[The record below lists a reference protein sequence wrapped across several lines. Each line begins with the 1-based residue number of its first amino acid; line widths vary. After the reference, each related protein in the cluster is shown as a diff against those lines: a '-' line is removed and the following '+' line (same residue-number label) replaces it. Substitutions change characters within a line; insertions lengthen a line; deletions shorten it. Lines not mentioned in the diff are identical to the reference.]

1 MIKIVLLILI
11 YFTFPLVIIY
21 LCKQWSFLKKLG
33 SIVLAYG
40 FGLILGSV
48 GILPQGSDAY
58 QLALQGQLSLPKAEV
73 EALLASGTISE
84 DDVYANSIAIVQD
97 NLSSIG
103 VMIAF
108 PLLLFS
114 LNVKR
119 WLKFAKEGFIS
130 MILALISVVAIVS
143 SGYFIF
149 KDVVPDSWKVA
160 GMLVGVYTGGTPN
173 LVSLKVALGVD
184 PNLFL
189 MTSTYDMIV
198 GAITIIFFITAGP
211 RIFRAILP
219 PFKHLENHSADTSKA
234 IIEAEGFEDFTGMF
248 KKERLLPLAKALGAA
263 ILIFAVSYGLSSLKW
278 LNLNSETKKI
288 FIILSIT
295 TLSILGSFVNWLNR
309 IEKTF
314 QLGMYFILV
323 FSLAIASMANLRV
336 IFSIGFLG
344 LFLYISYAYFGT
356 LVLHIILSKIFKI
369 NADDFLI
376 TTTAFVFSP
385 PFVPVVAGALKNKD
399 VIITGIT
406 VGIIGYIIGNY
417 LGVGLGYLLKGF

>member
-1 MIKIVLLILI
+1 MIKIALLVLL

-21 LCKQWSFLKKLG
+21 ICKRWSFLKKFG

-48 GILPQGSDAY
+48 GILPGGSDAY
-58 QLALQGQLSLPKAEV
+58 HLALQGKLSLPKQEA

-84 DDVYANSIAIVQD
+84 NDIYVNSIASIQD

-119 WLKFAKEGFIS
+119 WLKFAKVGFYS
-130 MILALISVVAIVS
+130 MILALISVIAIVI

-149 KDVVPDSWKVA
+149 RNVVPESWKVA

-173 LVSLKVALGVD
+173 LVSIKVALSVD

-219 PFKHLENHSADTSKA
+219 PFKHD
-234 IIEAEGFEDFTGMF
+234 IESGSRDVGIEEVESFEDYSGMF
-248 KKERLLPLAKALGAA
+248 KKKRLLPLIKSLGAA
-263 ILIFAVSYGLSSLKW
+263 ILIFVVSYGISMFFSKDVQ
-278 LNLNSETKKI
+278 TVVT
-288 FIILSIT
+288 ILSVT
-295 TLSILGSFVNWLNR
+295 TLAILASLINWLNR

-323 FSLAIASMANLRV
+323 FSFAIASMADLKV
-336 IFSIGFLG
+336 IFNIGYLG
-344 LFLYISYAYFGT
+344 LFAYISYAYFGT
-356 LVLHIILSKIFKI
+356 LLLHIILSKIFGI

-406 VGIIGYIIGNY
+406 VGIIGYVIGNY
-417 LGVGLGYLLKGF
+417 LGVGLGYFLKGF

>member
-1 MIKIVLLILI
+1 MIKIILLVLF

-21 LCKQWSFLKKLG
+21 MCKKWSILKKLG

-40 FGLILGSV
+40 FGLILGSI

-58 QLALQGQLSLPKAEV
+58 RLALQGKAALPDTEM
-73 EALLASGTISE
+73 EALLASGTISQG
-84 DDVYANSIAIVQD
+84 DSYVNSIASAQDMLVSVIVP
-97 NLSSIG
+97 L
-103 VMIAF
+103 AF

-114 LNVKR
+114 LNIKR
-119 WLKFAKEGFIS
+119 WLRFAKEGFIS

-149 KDVVPDSWKVA
+149 KNVVPDSWKVA

-184 PNLFL
+184 PNLFV

-198 GAITIIFFITAGP
+198 GAITIIFFITIGP
-211 RIFRAILP
+211 KLFRAILP
-219 PFKHLENHSADTSKA
+219 PFKHHGDTEVSDEM
-234 IIEAEGFEDFTGMF
+234 IEEAESFEDFSGMF
-248 KKERLLPLAKALGAA
+248 RKGRIVPLLKALSLALLIFIASFGISLLLPK
-263 ILIFAVSYGLSSLKW
+263 VSQMVVV
-278 LNLNSETKKI
+278 
-288 FIILSIT
+288 ILSIT
-295 TLSILGSFVNWLNR
+295 TLAIIASLINWINK

-323 FSLAIASMANLRV
+323 FSFTVATMADLGV

-344 LFLYISYAYFGT
+344 LFAYISYAYFGT
-356 LVLHIILSKIFKI
+356 LILHLLLSKIFRI

-406 VGIIGYIIGNY
+406 VGIIGYVIGNY
-417 LGVGLGYLLKGF
+417 LGVGLGYFLKGF

>member
-1 MIKIVLLILI
+1 MIKIILLVLL
-11 YFTFPLVIIY
+11 YFTFPLIIIY
-21 LCKQWSFLKKLG
+21 LCKRWSILKKLG

-40 FGLILGSV
+40 FGLILGSS
-48 GILPQGSDAY
+48 GLFPQGSEGY
-58 QLALQGQLSLPKAEV
+58 RLALQGRAALPVTEM
-73 EALLASGTISE
+73 EALLASGTISQG
-84 DDVYANSIAIVQD
+84 DSYVNSIASAQDMLVSVIVP
-97 NLSSIG
+97 LS
-103 VMIAF
+103 F

-114 LNVKR
+114 LNIKR
-119 WLKFAKEGFIS
+119 WLRFAKEGFIS
-130 MILALISVVAIVS
+130 MILALISVVVIVS

-149 KDVVPDSWKVA
+149 KNVVPDSWKVA

-184 PNLFL
+184 PNLFV

-211 RIFRAILP
+211 KLFRAILP
-219 PFKHLENHSADTSKA
+219 PFKRTGDTEVNDE
-234 IIEAEGFEDFTGMF
+234 ILQEAESFEDFSGMF
-248 KKERLLPLAKALGAA
+248 RKGRILPLLMALAIALLIFVVSFGISLLLPD
-263 ILIFAVSYGLSSLKW
+263 VSQMVVV
-278 LNLNSETKKI
+278 
-288 FIILSIT
+288 ILSIT
-295 TLSILGSFVNWLNR
+295 TLAILASLVNSINK

-323 FSLAIASMANLRV
+323 FSFTVASMADLGV

-344 LFLYISYAYFGT
+344 LFAYISYAYFGT
-356 LVLHIILSKIFKI
+356 LFLHILLSKIFRV

-385 PFVPVVAGALKNKD
+385 PFVPIVAGALKNKD

-406 VGIIGYIIGNY
+406 VGIIGYVIGNY
-417 LGVGLGYLLKGF
+417 LGVGLGYFLKGF

>member
-1 MIKIVLLILI
+1 
-11 YFTFPLVIIY
+11 
-21 LCKQWSFLKKLG
+21 
-33 SIVLAYG
+33 
-40 FGLILGSV
+40 
-48 GILPQGSDAY
+48 
-58 QLALQGQLSLPKAEV
+58 
-73 EALLASGTISE
+73 
-84 DDVYANSIAIVQD
+84 
-97 NLSSIG
+97 
-103 VMIAF
+103 
-108 PLLLFS
+108 
-114 LNVKR
+114 
-119 WLKFAKEGFIS
+119 
-130 MILALISVVAIVS
+130 MILALVSVVAIVS

-149 KDVVPDSWKVA
+149 KNMVPEAWKVA

-184 PNLFL
+184 PNLFV

-211 RIFRAILP
+211 KIFRAILP
-219 PFKHLENHSADTSKA
+219 PFRHNGDSEITDSMIN
-234 IIEAEGFEDFTGMF
+234 EAESFEDFSGMF
-248 KKERLLPLAKALGAA
+248 QKERIGPLLKALGLAL
-263 ILIFAVSYGLSSLKW
+263 LIFVVSYCISL
-278 LNLNSETKKI
+278 LLPKI
-288 FIILSIT
+288 SQMVVVILSIT
-295 TLSILGSFVNWLNR
+295 TLAVISSLISWINR

-323 FSLAIASMANLRV
+323 FSLAVASMADLGV

-344 LFLYISYAYFGT
+344 LFGYISYAYFGT
-356 LVLHIILSKIFKI
+356 LILHIILSKIFRI

-417 LGVGLGYLLKGF
+417 LGVGLGFFLKGF

>member
-1 MIKIVLLILI
+1 MIKIILLIFF
-11 YFTFPLVIIY
+11 YFTFPLIIIY
-21 LCKQWSFLKKLG
+21 ICKRWSILKKLG

-40 FGLILGSV
+40 FGLLLGSV

-58 QLALQGQLSLPKAEV
+58 RLALQGRAALPKPEI
-73 EALLASGTISE
+73 ESLLGSGIISQ
-84 DDVYANSIAIVQD
+84 DDSYVNSIASAQDMLVSVIVP
-97 NLSSIG
+97 L
-103 VMIAF
+103 AF

-114 LNVKR
+114 LNIKR
-119 WLKFAKEGFIS
+119 WLRFAREGFIS
-130 MILALISVVAIVS
+130 MILALISVVAIIS

-149 KDVVPDSWKVA
+149 KNVVPDSWKVA

-184 PNLFL
+184 PSLFV

-211 RIFRAILP
+211 RLFRAILP
-219 PFKHLENHSADTSKA
+219 PFKHNGGATETIESIA
-234 IIEAEGFEDFTGMF
+234 EAESFEDYSGMF
-248 KKERLLPLAKALGAA
+248 KHGRLLPLVKALGIAL
-263 ILIFAVSYGLSSLKW
+263 LIFVVSFCISL
-278 LNLNSETKKI
+278 LLPDISQMVVV
-288 FIILSIT
+288 ILSIT
-295 TLSILGSFVNWLNR
+295 TLAIIASLINWINK

-323 FSLAIASMANLRV
+323 FSFAVASMADLG
-336 IFSIGFLG
+336 IMFSIGFLG
-344 LFLYISYAYFGT
+344 LFGYISYAYFGS
-356 LVLHIILSKIFKI
+356 LFLHLILSKIFRI

-406 VGIIGYIIGNY
+406 VGIIGYVIGNY
-417 LGVGLGYLLKGF
+417 LGVGLGYFLKGF

>member
-1 MIKIVLLILI
+1 M
-11 YFTFPLVIIY
+11 
-21 LCKQWSFLKKLG
+21 CKRWSFLKKLG

-40 FGLILGSV
+40 FGLILGSI
-48 GILPQGSDAY
+48 GILPQGSEAY
-58 QLALQGQLSLPKAEV
+58 RLALQGELSLPKSEV
-73 EALLASGTISE
+73 ETLLAAGTIGE
-84 DDVYANSIAIVQD
+84 NDVYVNTIANVQD
-97 NLSSIG
+97 NLSSVG

-119 WLKFAKEGFIS
+119 WLKFAKVGFYS
-130 MILALISVVAIVS
+130 MILALISVIAIVT

-149 KDVVPDSWKVA
+149 KNVVPDSWKVA
-160 GMLVGVYTGGTPN
+160 GMLIGVYTGGTPN

-219 PFKHLENHSADTSKA
+219 PFKHD
-234 IIEAEGFEDFTGMF
+234 IESGSQDVEIEDVESFEDYSGMF
-248 KKERLLPLAKALGAA
+248 RKKRLFPLIKALGVS
-263 ILIFAVSYGLSSLKW
+263 ILIFAVSYGISMFFSKDIQ
-278 LNLNSETKKI
+278 TVI
-288 FIILSIT
+288 IILSVT
-295 TLSILGSFVNWLNR
+295 TLAILASFINWLNR

-323 FSLAIASMANLRV
+323 FSFAIASMADLKV

-344 LFLYISYAYFGT
+344 LFAYISYAYFGT
-356 LVLHIILSKIFKI
+356 LLLHIILSKIFRI

-406 VGIIGYIIGNY
+406 VGIIGYVIGNY
-417 LGVGLGYLLKGF
+417 LGVGLSYFLKGF

>member
-1 MIKIVLLILI
+1 
-11 YFTFPLVIIY
+11 
-21 LCKQWSFLKKLG
+21 
-33 SIVLAYG
+33 
-40 FGLILGSV
+40 
-48 GILPQGSDAY
+48 
-58 QLALQGQLSLPKAEV
+58 
-73 EALLASGTISE
+73 
-84 DDVYANSIAIVQD
+84 
-97 NLSSIG
+97 
-103 VMIAF
+103 MIAF

-119 WLKFAKEGFIS
+119 WLKFAKVGFYS
-130 MILALISVVAIVS
+130 MILALISVIAIVT

-149 KDVVPDSWKVA
+149 KNVVPDSWKVA
-160 GMLVGVYTGGTPN
+160 GMLIGVYTGGTPN

-211 RIFRAILP
+211 RILRAILP
-219 PFKHLENHSADTSKA
+219 PFKHD
-234 IIEAEGFEDFTGMF
+234 IESGSRDVEIEDVESFEDYSGMF
-248 KKERLLPLAKALGAA
+248 RKKRLFPLIKALGVS
-263 ILIFAVSYGLSSLKW
+263 ILIFAVSYGISMFFSKDIQ
-278 LNLNSETKKI
+278 TVI
-288 FIILSIT
+288 IILSVT
-295 TLSILGSFVNWLNR
+295 TLAILASFINWLNR

-323 FSLAIASMANLRV
+323 FSFAIASMADLKV

-344 LFLYISYAYFGT
+344 LFAYISYAYFGT
-356 LVLHIILSKIFKI
+356 LLLHIILSKIFRI

-406 VGIIGYIIGNY
+406 VGIIGYVIGNY
-417 LGVGLGYLLKGF
+417 LGVGLSYFLKGF

>member
-1 MIKIVLLILI
+1 M
-11 YFTFPLVIIY
+11 
-21 LCKQWSFLKKLG
+21 CRRWSIFKKLG
-33 SIVLAYG
+33 SIVLAYA
-40 FGLILGSV
+40 FGLIFGSI
-48 GILPQGSDAY
+48 GILPKGSDGY
-58 QLALQGQLSLPKAEV
+58 YLALQGQPSLNKTEV
-73 EALLASGTISE
+73 ESLFSSGAISE
-84 DDVYANSIAIVQD
+84 NDIYVNTIASTQD
-97 NLSSIG
+97 LMSS
-103 VMIAF
+103 VFVLIAF

-119 WLKFAKEGFIS
+119 WLRFAKEGFIS
-130 MILALISVVAIVS
+130 MILALISVVAIVA

-149 KDVVPDSWKVA
+149 KNVVPDSWKVA

-211 RIFRAILP
+211 RLFRAILP
-219 PFKHLENHSADTSKA
+219 PFKHSGGSVDTASAVA
-234 IIEAEGFEDFTGMF
+234 EAKSFEDFSAMF
-248 KKERLLPLAKALGAA
+248 KKQRLLALIKALGVA
-263 ILIFAVSYGLSSLKW
+263 ILIFGASYGVSSIKCLHMD
-278 LNLNSETKKI
+278 SETRKI

-295 TLSILGSFVNWLNR
+295 TLSILASFIRWINR

-314 QLGMYFILV
+314 QLGMYFILI
-323 FSLAIASMANLRV
+323 FSLVVASMADLGV

-344 LFLYISYAYFGT
+344 LFAYITYAYFGT
-356 LVLHIILSKIFKI
+356 LILHVILSKIFKI

-406 VGIIGYIIGNY
+406 VGIIGYVIGNY
-417 LGVGLGYLLKGF
+417 LGVGLGYFLKGL